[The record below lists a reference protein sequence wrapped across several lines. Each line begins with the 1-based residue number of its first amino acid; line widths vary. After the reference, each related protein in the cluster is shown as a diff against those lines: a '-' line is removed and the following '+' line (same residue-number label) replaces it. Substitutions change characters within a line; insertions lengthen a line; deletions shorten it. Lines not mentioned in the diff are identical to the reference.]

1 MFRLRRHR
9 LERAHNIADLR
20 RLARKRLPAPMF
32 HYIDGGGGDEWTLRR
47 NITAFDRY
55 ELLPRYLIDVQQID
69 TSTTV
74 LGQPIE
80 WPVVCAPTGMSRL
93 FHHEGEVA
101 VARATAASGT
111 LYSLSSL
118 SSVSIEDVA
127 AASDG
132 PKMFQ
137 IYVFRDRE
145 LNKELI
151 RRSRKAGYVAL
162 CLTVDVPVH
171 GNRERDV
178 RTGMTIPPALTLRS
192 LLDMV
197 RHPRWA
203 WHQVRGKPVVLANV
217 VHKIAEGSRSVSTLA
232 QYIHSQFDPTVTW
245 RDAAWMIQ
253 EWGGPFAIK
262 GILTPADAKRAVE
275 IGASAVIVSNHGG
288 RQLDGVPAP
297 IEVLPEILDAV
308 GDGAEVILDGG
319 IRRGGHVLKAL
330 ALGARACMI
339 GRPYLYGL
347 GAAGEA
353 GVSRALEIL
362 RTEFTRDMALLGC
375 RSIGEI
381 GRGCVRRVRDYGPS
395 STAG

>member
-1 MFRLRRHR
+1 MFKLRRNR

-20 RLARKRLPAPMF
+20 TLARKRLPAPMF
-32 HYIDGGGGDEWTLRR
+32 HYIDGAASDEWTLRQNTR
-47 NITAFDRY
+47 AFDQY
-55 ELLPRYLIDVQQID
+55 ELVPRYLVDVQEMD

-74 LGQPIE
+74 LGQSIE

-93 FHHEGEVA
+93 FHHEGELA
-101 VARATAASGT
+101 VARAAARSGT

-151 RRSRKAGYVAL
+151 RRSRDAGYVAL

-178 RTGMTIPPALTLRS
+178 RTGMTIPPALTLMS
-192 LLDMV
+192 LLDIA

-203 WHQVRGKPVVLANV
+203 WHQVTGKPVVLANV
-217 VHKIAEGSRSVSTLA
+217 VHKIAQGSSDVSTLA

-262 GILTPADAKRAVE
+262 GLLTAADAKRAVE

-297 IEVLPEILDAV
+297 IEVLPEIIDAV
-308 GDGAEVILDGG
+308 GDRAEVILDGG
-319 IRRGGHVLKAL
+319 VRRGGHVLKAL
-330 ALGARACMI
+330 ALGAKACMV

-362 RTEFTRDMALLGC
+362 RTEFARDMALLGC
-375 RSIGEI
+375 RSIEEI
-381 GRGCVRRVRDYGPS
+381 RPSCIRRWQ
-395 STAG
+395 